1 MDSVY
6 RSFDGT
12 KIINMEK
19 NRIHSTD
26 LLFIALV
33 LTCLAIATFMG
44 CSNLKA
50 QTVSLSCRD
59 TTIHK
64 SKQVTVTVEYDS
76 TYSICDTIITPSQE
90 LRGFYVAY
98 DAFTL
103 GNAASENAFLANM
116 KRLNVNMFN
125 YYARAKLYTSSDRDK
140 LAAFVKKA
148 KEQYGIIKVT
158 VDVRL
163 TNSQEYPGWVA
174 YYQKYGNT
182 ISSINP
188 LAEFEPYRLNDAG
201 VYPYPDMFVILQKMD
216 ALTKQYGTQL
226 DWYEGWIGK
235 NYSKPQ
241 AAVDS
246 MVLHC
251 GAIFVSNY
259 VSESRYTSSVW
270 DGSMINRVGYGA
282 PDYGGI
288 TQGCKNVGKKSID
301 LVEIQSIE
309 PSFLM
314 NYYSCPATS
323 TKKCKP
329 FFGTTWEAT
338 KAKFNQVSSAETKS
352 LVKLIG
358 KTIFYTTLL
367 PATGQ

>member
-1 MDSVY
+1 
-6 RSFDGT
+6 
-12 KIINMEK
+12 MENK
-19 NRIHSTD
+19 NKIHSTD
-26 LLFIALV
+26 FLFIALI
-33 LTCLAIATFMG
+33 LCCLAIAMFMG

-50 QTVSLSCRD
+50 QTVNLSCRD

-76 TYSICDTIITPSQE
+76 TYSICDTIVTPSQE

-103 GNAASENAFLANM
+103 GSAASENAFLSNM
-116 KRLNVNMFN
+116 KRLNVNMLN
-125 YYARAKLYTSSDRDK
+125 YYARAKLYSSTDRDK

-148 KEQYGIIKVT
+148 KEQYGIVKVT

-163 TNSQEYPGWVA
+163 TNSQEYPSWVA
-174 YYQKYGNT
+174 YYQKYGGT
-182 ISSINP
+182 ISMINP
-188 LAEFEPYRLNDAG
+188 LTEIEPYNNTGTASAP
-201 VYPYPDMFVILQKMD
+201 VYDYANFFNVLQKMD
-216 ALTKQYGTQL
+216 ALTKQYNTQL
-226 DWYEGWIGK
+226 YYYEGWVGK

-259 VSESRYTSSVW
+259 VSESRYNSSVW
-270 DGSMINRVGYGA
+270 DGSMINRVGYGGA
-282 PDYGGI
+282 DYGGI

-329 FFGTTWEAT
+329 FFGPTWEAT
-338 KAKFNQVSSAETKS
+338 KTKFNQVSSAETKS

-367 PATGQ
+367 PQTGQ